1 MHSPASPP
9 PANGQPTGTA
19 AAAFGMPM
27 PLASLMAN
35 GDAGDAITVR
45 IVAAA
50 GYGDGHAATRRAVT
64 GRRSLGAHS
73 VLSLPS
79 SVC

>member
-1 MHSPASPP
+1 MHSPASQR
-9 PANGQPTGTA
+9 AGGTA

-27 PLASLMAN
+27 LLASLMAN

-64 GRRSLGAHS
+64 RRRSLGAHF

>member
-1 MHSPASPP
+1 MHSPTRPP
-9 PANGQPTGTA
+9 PANGQRRW
-19 AAAFGMPM
+19 AAFGMPM

-50 GYGDGHAATRRAVT
+50 GYGDGHAE
-64 GRRSLGAHS
+64 
-73 VLSLPS
+73 VLYMYW
-79 SVC
+79 